1 MTKRCWLLLLALLLV
16 TPAWASAQFREPF
29 PYSRLSVSPVIGYRF
44 PYVARFDAA
53 IYTREEVFFSEFT
66 EERSGGAV
74 AGGEVEMYL
83 FGPIGLIGTA
93 LYAPSVENLVAE
105 NDEPAQRFVGPDVW
119 LLSTG
124 ISIRLPEPAPDYRRF
139 PLLASIRLA
148 PGVVREVPQGSP
160 LPPDH
165 PQYVPSPWQPINH
178 PALDVGVKASTLL
191 GSRHLAFQFGV
202 SDFIT
207 FWNSNAVERQLEQ
220 AYLQQLRLPVTAVY
234 NLGRSHLFQA
244 YAGFSI
250 RF

>member
-1 MTKRCWLLLLALLLV
+1 MKWCWSLAALVLLFIPV
-16 TPAWASAQFREPF
+16 RTEAQFREPF
-29 PYSRLSVSPVIGYRF
+29 PTSRLSISPMVGYRF

-53 IYTREEVFFSEFT
+53 IYSDDEVFFSEFT
-66 EERSGGAV
+66 EERSGGAT
-74 AGGEVEMYL
+74 AGGEVEMHI
-83 FGPIGLIGTA
+83 FGPIGLIGSA
-93 LYAPSVENLVAE
+93 LYAPSVENRVAE
-105 NDEPAQRFVGPDVW
+105 NNEPAQRFVGPDVW
-119 LLSTG
+119 LLSAG

-139 PLLASIRLA
+139 PLLASINLA

-165 PQYVPSPWQPINH
+165 PQHVPSPWQPINH
-178 PALDVGVKASTLL
+178 PALDAGVKATILL